1 MTTEKPSAKKSAT
14 SAVKQSLRFNIRISG
29 QIEAKSEK
37 EATAK
42 LAALGAVALTEGG
55 IYRITPAEGA

>member
-1 MTTEKPSAKKSAT
+1 MAAKDKNKAGTQESRKP
-14 SAVKQSLRFNIRISG
+14 LFNVRISG

-37 EATAK
+37 EAVAK